1 MGTILFLGKKSQNY
15 VPMVKLY
22 FTIVLDFIMCY
33 SVYAQQKKIIKLYVY
48 YGEMQTDDFIPL

>member
-1 MGTILFLGKKSQNY
+1 
-15 VPMVKLY
+15 MVKLY